1 MLQAVTEAKNPAPEQ
16 QSKPAPELM
25 SLEVLIGNWRNDL
38 EFKNN
43 PENKGTGSITYE
55 WLEGGFFLIHR
66 FDQIFTKEGSHKG
79 ISIISYDKESQSC
92 VSHFFDNQGNKR
104 EYKVS
109 IQNDIFKFTGPWER
123 YTGEFSED
131 KNTITGT
138 WEYSKDSVN
147 WQYLCYAKQT
157 RL

>member
-1 MLQAVTEAKNPAPEQ
+1 MSQKAVETKTQGPEPPT
-16 QSKPAPELM
+16 KPAPELK
-25 SLEVLIGNWRNDL
+25 SLEVLVGKWRNDL

-55 WLEGGFFLIHR
+55 WLDGGFFLTHR
-66 FDQIFTKEGSHKG
+66 FDQTFTKEGPHRG
-79 ISIISYDKESQSC
+79 ISIIGYDEESQSC
-92 VSHFFDNQGNKR
+92 LSHFFDNQGNSR
-104 EYKVS
+104 EYRTS
-109 IQNDIFKFTGPWER
+109 IQNGIFKFTGQWER

-138 WEYSKDSVN
+138 WEYSEDGVN
-147 WQYLCYAKQT
+147 WQYLCDATQT